1 MRYLSLTASEIKKL
15 NSKEFIESIKNSE
28 GRLLVSENIVILDP
42 LLKSITNSELAAAM
56 GADILLLNL
65 FDVQNPEIKGM
76 PKNVK
81 PYELIKKIKEFTG
94 RSVGVNLEPVDPEF
108 CENNNDFWKMTKGRL
123 ASVENVKKLK
133 DFGVDF
139 IVLTGNPGNGI
150 TNKEVVKCTRQ
161 IKNIFKNEIVIFAGK
176 MHGAGMGDA
185 ILKDEEIKELKHAG
199 ADVILI
205 PAPGTIPGTT
215 VDLISKKI
223 NLIHDLGLLSM
234 TSIGTSQEGA
244 DLQTIKT
251 IALNAKMCGT
261 DIHHIGDTGYP
272 GIAVPENIT
281 SYSIAIKGIRH
292 TYFRMACSIKR

>member
-1 MRYLSLTASEIKKL
+1 MRYLSLTASEIEKL
-15 NSKEFIESIKNSE
+15 NSSELIQSIKNCE
-28 GRLLVSENIVILDP
+28 GRILVSENIVTLNP
-42 LLKSITNSELAAAM
+42 LLQTITNSELAAAM

-65 FDVQNPEIKGM
+65 FDAEKPEIKGM
-76 PKNVK
+76 PKEIK
-81 PYELIKKIKEFTG
+81 PFELIKKLKEFTG
-94 RSVGVNLEPVDPEF
+94 RSIGVNLEPVDPNFSDQNKE
-108 CENNNDFWKMTKGRL
+108 FWKMTKGRF
-123 ASVENVKKLK
+123 ATVENVKKLK
-133 DFGVDF
+133 ELGVDF

-150 TNKEVVKCTRQ
+150 TNEEVVKCTKK
-161 IKNIFKNEIVIFAGK
+161 IKKVFNNNIAIFAGK
-176 MHGAGMGDA
+176 MHGAGLGDA
-185 ILKDEEIKELKHAG
+185 ILKDEEIRELKLAG

-223 NLIHDLGLLSM
+223 NLIHELGLLSM

-244 DLQTIKT
+244 DSQTIKT

-281 SYSIAIKGIRH
+281 TYSIVIKGIRH